1 MTTGPSAFPLTVED
15 PSPMDCE
22 TFDDV
27 AEGVPRF
34 IASYNTRRPHSAPE
48 YLGPA
53 PFEDRSARA
62 PVKTPA

>member
-1 MTTGPSAFPLTVED
+1 
-15 PSPMDCE
+15 MDCE